1 MEENEL
7 PKLELEVPEDNN
19 LKTYLDDTIDLNE
32 VIKEIKENDS
42 KWRKRSIFKNH

>member
-1 MEENEL
+1 MEEKEL

-19 LKTYLDDTIDLNE
+19 LNTIDLKK

-42 KWRKRSIFKNH
+42 KWRKRSIFKNY